1 MRILSFLSSL
11 LKKDKGPTD
20 DFSNDTDLREWAVL
34 RVCPICSILRWTPG
48 SGRSRYCSAVDVKVQ
63 HIAKWQPNSCTFET
77 PSSWWSLF
85 IIPKINAFWQK
96 THQRISENFWSFG
109 FWHAV
114 FTSDPW
120 KLNDQWLGI
129 ICSIPMRFFKLLK
142 ISLHFGGW
150 LNWAISSFSW
160 NVFVEIFENSLS
172 PWRASR
178 FPKGSR
184 EPARIGRRA
193 DPRPLKKLTWQYNI
207 SYCHIGSYESI
218 ET

>member
-1 MRILSFLSSL
+1 MTSQMT
-11 LKKDKGPTD
+11 PTFESELCWEYAPSVPSCD
-20 DFSNDTDLREWAVL
+20 EHLGADGHVIAVL
-34 RVCPICSILRWTPG
+34 WMWKFNILQNGNLTVAP
-48 SGRSRYCSAVDVKVQ
+48 
-63 HIAKWQPNSCTFET
+63 FET

-85 IIPKINAFWQK
+85 IIPKINDFWQK

-142 ISLHFGGW
+142 IFLHFGGW